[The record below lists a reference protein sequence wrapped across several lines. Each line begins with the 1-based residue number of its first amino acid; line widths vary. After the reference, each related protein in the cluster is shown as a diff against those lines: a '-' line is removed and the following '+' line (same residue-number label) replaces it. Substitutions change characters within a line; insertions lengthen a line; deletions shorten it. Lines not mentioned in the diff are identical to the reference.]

1 MNLKELFA
9 AGAKNK
15 QKRGTKGSN
24 KLDKEILHTDTKVKA
39 QAPAGGKRVD
49 RGASRGG

>member
-15 QKRGTKGSN
+15 KKRQVKGA
-24 KLDKEILHTDTKVKA
+24 DKIDIHTATKVKT
-39 QAPAGGKRVD
+39 QSPVGGKRVD